1 MSTAL
6 NETAAEMAGTSMAFE
21 AEVWSTLEND
31 LFDEFGGSLK
41 NRPEWSLIL
50 QLFHTHGS
58 G

>member
-1 MSTAL
+1 
-6 NETAAEMAGTSMAFE
+6 MAGTSMAFE

-31 LFDEFGGSLK
+31 LFDESADPQESL
-41 NRPEWSLIL
+41 EWSLIL